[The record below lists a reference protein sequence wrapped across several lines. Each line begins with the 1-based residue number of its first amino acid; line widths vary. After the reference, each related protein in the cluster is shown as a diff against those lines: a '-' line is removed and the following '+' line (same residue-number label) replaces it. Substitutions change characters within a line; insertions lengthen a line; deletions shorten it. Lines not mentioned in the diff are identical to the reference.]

1 MQPALLPPSWQQKRL
16 LRSCLRKTHP
26 QCLIPA
32 WTDTCNALSR
42 KQTSPHSKR
51 CAQIRKLE
59 FWNAESYGYCVS
71 SPWQPKSKDACG
83 KLPCIRRLLAISF
96 SSCFLIGT
104 HLRVGL
110 FSCNFSFLWK
120 RNSKIFEILWKITRV
135 YLWNGQIS
143 ENKKKMSFYKE
154 LFYGYLLTLLNL
166 IIYNW
171 EGR

>member
-1 MQPALLPPSWQQKRL
+1 MDGKPCRKGTLYCPKGLEGKGLERETLLPFPRL
-16 LRSCLRKTHP
+16 RRFGTHN
-26 QCLIPA
+26 I
-32 WTDTCNALSR
+32 
-42 KQTSPHSKR
+42 R
-51 CAQIRKLE
+51 CAQIRKHE

-83 KLPCIRRLLAISF
+83 KLPCIRRLSAISF

>member
-1 MQPALLPPSWQQKRL
+1 MQAHLRRFIYAVSGTVGKGLERETLCPFPRL
-16 LRSCLRKTHP
+16 RGSGTHY
-26 QCLIPA
+26 
-32 WTDTCNALSR
+32 N
-42 KQTSPHSKR
+42 R
-51 CAQIRKLE
+51 CAQIRNLAS
-59 FWNAESYGYCVS
+59 WNAESYTYCVS
-71 SPWQPKSKDACG
+71 FPWQPKSKDACE
-83 KLPCIRRLLAISF
+83 KLPCIRSLSAISF
-96 SSCFLIGT
+96 FSCFLIGT

>member
-1 MQPALLPPSWQQKRL
+1 MMP
-16 LRSCLRKTHP
+16 LRSSLPCPRDITKSTSLK
-26 QCLIPA
+26 A
-32 WTDTCNALSR
+32 N
-42 KQTSPHSKR
+42 KQSKRDSKR
-51 CAQIRKLE
+51 CAQIRNLA

-83 KLPCIRRLLAISF
+83 KLPCIRSLSAISF

-104 HLRVGL
+104 HLRVGH

-120 RNSKIFEILWKITRV
+120 RNSKIFEILWKITLV
-135 YLWNGQIS
+135 YLQSGQIS
-143 ENKKKMSFYKE
+143 ENKKKMSYYKE